1 MSAPPEP
8 LPQVV
13 AADIEK
19 LQAAPSDRSAS
30 GDDEAKAPDNVLQPS
45 SPRPKWYRRLNP
57 LRWQTPPPVP
67 EERTASREYGASF
80 FSIVSFQWMSP
91 LMRVSMAIFQTISQP
106 SPLIFFFLFSFFFF

>member
-13 AADIEK
+13 VADIEK

-30 GDDEAKAPDNVLQPS
+30 GDDEAKAPEYALQPS

-67 EERTASREYGASF
+67 DERTASREYGASF

-91 LMRVSMAIFQTISQP
+91 LMRVSMAIFQLFPTL
-106 SPLIFFFLFSFFFF
+106 PLIFFLIFLLSFFK